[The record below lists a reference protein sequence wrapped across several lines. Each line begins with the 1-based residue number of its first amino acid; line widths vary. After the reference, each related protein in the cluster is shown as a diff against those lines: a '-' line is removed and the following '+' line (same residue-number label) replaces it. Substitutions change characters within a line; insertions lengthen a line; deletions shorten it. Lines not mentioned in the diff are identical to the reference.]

1 MGLLEEHIR
10 FTHSDDRDRVVETYS
25 TPSMAIRAESWAD
38 SEFRSGKGGAHSPA
52 YVVSMMERAIKLLAA
67 QREGIVDGEGI
78 TLDGIGE
85 LYNTWDIDLV
95 ADEPDEPDGAVDDA
109 PLGQGASRGA

>member
-85 LYNTWDIDLV
+85 LYNEWSVDLV
-95 ADEPDEPDGAVDDA
+95 ADESDESDAAVDDA